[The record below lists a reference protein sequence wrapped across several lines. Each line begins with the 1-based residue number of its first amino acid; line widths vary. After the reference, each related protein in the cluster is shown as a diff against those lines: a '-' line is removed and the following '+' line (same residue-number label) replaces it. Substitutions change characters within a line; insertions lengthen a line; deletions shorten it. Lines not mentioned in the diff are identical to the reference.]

1 MAAVNRNIVSYEALR
16 IDFDLRHLEIF
27 QAVVDLKSFSRAAGR
42 VFLAQASV
50 SERISTLE
58 NLVGTKLLNRLG
70 KQVVPTKAGELLYK
84 HAVLLLDMKRTA
96 CLEMN
101 DFLGV
106 RKGKISLGGSTIPG
120 EYILPKLIGRF
131 RERYPSISIDLSIA
145 NTDEI
150 KSSVLAGDLE
160 LGVVGSGNIHTNLIC
175 RELWKDQLLL
185 VVPSEHRWAGTTEVT
200 VRDLIDEPFILR
212 ELGSGTL
219 KIMDDYLKNVGLN
232 GIDALNTV
240 ARFGTSTAVKE
251 GIKAGLGVSIL
262 SARAADTE
270 LKMGIL
276 NALDV
281 KDLQMHRNFTL
292 IRDRRRIASPLC
304 RVLVDFLMKT
314 VEEGRKNGDGKI

>member
-1 MAAVNRNIVSYEALR
+1 M
-16 IDFDLRHLEIF
+16 DFDIRQLEIF
-27 QAVVDLKSFSRAAGR
+27 RAVVDLKSFSKAAGR

-50 SERISTLE
+50 SERIATLE
-58 NLVGTKLLNRLG
+58 GLVGTRLLDRLG
-70 KQVVPTKAGELLYK
+70 RQVVPTKAGEILYK

-96 CLEMN
+96 CLEMK

-106 RKGKISLGGSTIPG
+106 RKGEVSLGGSTIPG

-131 RERYPSISIDLSIA
+131 RERYPFVSIDLSIA

-150 KSSVLAGDLE
+150 RTRVLAGDLE
-160 LGVVGSGNIHTNLIC
+160 LGVVGSRNAHGNLIC
-175 RELWKDQLLL
+175 RELWKDHLVLL
-185 VVPSEHRWAGTTEVT
+185 VPSWHRWAGRREVM
-200 VRDLIDEPFILR
+200 VQDLMDEPFILR

-219 KIMDDYLKNVGLN
+219 RIMDDYLKAAGLN
-232 GIDALNTV
+232 GIDGLNTV

-270 LKMGIL
+270 LEMGIL
-276 NALDV
+276 KALEI
-281 KDLQMHRNFTL
+281 KDLQMDRNFTL

-304 RVLVDFLMKT
+304 RALVDFLLENSKA
-314 VEEGRKNGDGKI
+314 EQKNDCF